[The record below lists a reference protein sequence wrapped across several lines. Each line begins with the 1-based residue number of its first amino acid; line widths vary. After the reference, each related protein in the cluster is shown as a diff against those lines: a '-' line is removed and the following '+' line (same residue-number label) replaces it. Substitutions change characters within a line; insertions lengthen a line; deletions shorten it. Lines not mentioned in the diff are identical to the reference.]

1 MYSSIL
7 IFHNVLRWIVL
18 LFCLIAVLGSLFKWI
33 ASKSWTRGDR
43 LIGASFVIAVDIQF
57 VLGLLLF
64 GFLSPLTRA
73 AFANFG
79 VAMQN
84 KEMRFF
90 ALEHSLLMICFLAL
104 VHFGNVRIKRTMD
117 DRGKHRAGL
126 IWWGIS
132 LLILLAGIPWWRPL
146 LRIAL

>member
-1 MYSSIL
+1 MYPSFLTLHS
-7 IFHNVLRWIVL
+7 VLRWIVL
-18 LFCLIAVLGSLFKWI
+18 LVCVIAVFSSLFKWI
-33 ASKSWTRGDR
+33 ARKPWARTDR
-43 LIGASFVIAVDIQF
+43 LIGAGLVIAADIQ
-57 VLGLLLF
+57 VLVGLLLF

-79 VAMQN
+79 AAMQN

-90 ALEHSLLMICFLAL
+90 TMEHSFLMICFLAL
-104 VHFGNVRIKRTMD
+104 VHIGNARIKRTMD

-132 LLILLAGIPWWRPL
+132 LLFLLAGIPWWRQL
-146 LRIAL
+146 L